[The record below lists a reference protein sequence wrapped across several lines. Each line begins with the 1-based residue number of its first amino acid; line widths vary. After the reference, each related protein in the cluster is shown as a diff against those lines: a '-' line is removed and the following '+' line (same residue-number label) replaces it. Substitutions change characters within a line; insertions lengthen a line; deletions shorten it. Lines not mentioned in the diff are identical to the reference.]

1 MFDFITDISIA
12 KGTEN
17 EVIDSMIANRT
28 EDTEQVEG
36 AFAEMFIPRTLAEF
50 SMCN

>member
-1 MFDFITDISIA
+1 M

-28 EDTEQVEG
+28 EDTEQEER
-36 AFAEMFIPRTLAEF
+36 AFAEMYIPRTLGEL
-50 SMCN
+50 SMK